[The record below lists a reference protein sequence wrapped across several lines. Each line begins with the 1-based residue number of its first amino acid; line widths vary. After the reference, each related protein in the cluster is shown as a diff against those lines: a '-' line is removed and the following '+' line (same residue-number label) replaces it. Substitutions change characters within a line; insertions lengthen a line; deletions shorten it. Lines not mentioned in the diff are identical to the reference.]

1 MRYVSPTRHIQID
14 LHVRNRFRKRIIR
27 RNGLG
32 KKEIK
37 RPEWSLDR
45 IKTSDRFV
53 TKVTLWDGQSVEEAI
68 SIRRP
73 VSVPTPLSLQS
84 NQVATLKFLSEL
96 REGFSK
102 WRSERKQTFVDRRGA
117 VPVIKRYADFSTVSE
132 VSTSAALILTAEYER
147 VGKIASVVP
156 PTVNLLRW
164 NRGVFTKLYDL
175 GFFEVIGIAE
185 DVRPQIYELHEQKS
199 MRIVSMARGDR
210 LAEVDESLT
219 SLGAFLCADEATFS
233 QYVVEILTSISEALA
248 NATHHAY
255 PDDHLFEI
263 EHIGKCWVTASA
275 DRSNNMLTVAV
286 YDQGVSIPATY
297 ANLEL
302 LDKPRALLRELMGL
316 VTSEGETSPFLHDG
330 ALISVA
336 ARFGRSQTGEGH
348 RGRGLPQMRQLIDRI
363 GKGEM
368 MIYSR
373 RGWCRCRDGDRVDYG
388 TLPFSVGGTLIEWKL
403 QIPEVEGK

>member
-1 MRYVSPTRHIQID
+1 MRYISPTRHIQID
-14 LHVRNRFRKRIIR
+14 LHVRNRFKKKIVRQ
-27 RNGLG
+27 NGLG
-32 KKEIK
+32 KKETN

-45 IKTSDRFV
+45 IKASDRFV
-53 TKVTLWDGQSVEEAI
+53 TKVTLWDGLSVEEAI

-73 VSVPTPLSLQS
+73 VSVPTPLSLQN

-117 VPVIKRYADFSTVSE
+117 VPVIKQYADFSTVSE
-132 VSTSAALILTAEYER
+132 ISTSAALILTAEYER

-156 PTVNLLRW
+156 PTVNLDRW
-164 NRGVFTKLYDL
+164 SSGVFTKLYDL

-185 DVRPQIYELHEQKS
+185 DVRPKIYELHDQKS
-199 MRIVSMARGDR
+199 MRIVSMERGDR

-219 SLGAFLCADEATFS
+219 SLGAFLCANEATFS

-248 NATHHAY
+248 NVTHHAY
-255 PDDHLFEI
+255 PDDHPFEI

-275 DRSNNMLTVAV
+275 DRANNMLTVAV

-302 LDKPRALLRELMGL
+302 LDRPRAVLRELMDL
-316 VTSEGETSPFLHDG
+316 VTSEGEASPFLHDG

-373 RGWCRCRDGDRVDYG
+373 RGWCQCRDGDRVDYG

-403 QIPEVEGK
+403 QIPGVEEK